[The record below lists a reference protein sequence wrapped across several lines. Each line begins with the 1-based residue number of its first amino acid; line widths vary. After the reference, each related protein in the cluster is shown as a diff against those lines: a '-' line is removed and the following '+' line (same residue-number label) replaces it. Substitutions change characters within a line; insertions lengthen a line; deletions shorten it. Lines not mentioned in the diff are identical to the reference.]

1 MTYVRLQC
9 HTEYD
14 SEVLHRQWLQNCPWI
29 FKFETLFQYLTTSC
43 NVIVTHDDKN
53 AVGLV
58 ETW

>member
-1 MTYVRLQC
+1 MSGYSVILSMTL
-9 HTEYD
+9 
-14 SEVLHRQWLQNCPWI
+14 
-29 FKFETLFQYLTTSC
+29 KFFIGSGYRTAPGFLNLKPYLTTSC